1 MGVVSVYV
9 SDDDVI
15 SNLRG
20 FFDRAEQY
28 QINFKYWLGTSRKV
42 KEGVLVNVGSRCFLL
57 HEFTGLVIREVPC
70 GNGECSVC

>member
-1 MGVVSVYV
+1 MGVVSAYV

-70 GNGECSVC
+70 NGGEGCLC